1 MASKNGCLI
10 CNACNHSHS
19 PTLHG
24 STILSIFRLSF
35 LMDIF
40 FFSPPCSMKST
51 VTKNIFTISEL
62 KVSRI
67 NYDSLRYFAGA
78 SSATAP
84 PTCRATMIRDCIDVH
99 RAFAIDSIKIYPL
112 LPSNNRESIFLRH
125 SSLHEFTPI
134 FFAFF
139 SASLIICL
147 PYCFVRTGYGIVVA
161 PSPLWLRA
169 ANQT

>member
-99 RAFAIDSIKIYPL
+99 HAFTIDSIRIYPL
-112 LPSNNRESIFLRH
+112 LYPHRTIANRSFFGTPRCMNSLLSFSPSFL
-125 SSLHEFTPI
+125 L
-134 FFAFF
+134 
-139 SASLIICL
+139 
-147 PYCFVRTGYGIVVA
+147 
-161 PSPLWLRA
+161 LWLFAYR
-169 ANQT
+169 TVSCEPDMVSL

>member
-1 MASKNGCLI
+1 MQSFSL
-10 CNACNHSHS
+10 SHTS
-19 PTLHG
+19 RFNDTLYLP
-24 STILSIFRLSF
+24 S
-35 LMDIF
+35 
-40 FFSPPCSMKST
+40 FFSYGYFFLFPPCSMKST
-51 VTKNIFTISEL
+51 VTKNIFSISEL

-99 RAFAIDSIKIYPL
+99 HAFTIDSIKIYPL

-139 SASLIICL
+139 SASLTICL